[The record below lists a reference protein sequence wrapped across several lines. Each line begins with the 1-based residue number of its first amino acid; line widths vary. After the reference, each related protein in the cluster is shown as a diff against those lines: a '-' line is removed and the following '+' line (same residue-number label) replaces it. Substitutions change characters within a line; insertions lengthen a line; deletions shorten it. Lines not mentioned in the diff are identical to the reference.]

1 MPFVSIVVPTRN
13 RPDFVRCALQSILN
27 QTFADFEVIVV
38 DNHTGTPCRAAFDS
52 VADERFRYVVPERPL
67 SMCDNWEFGCRQA
80 TGDYVAVVIDK
91 TVLRRTAL
99 EVLHTLAGT
108 FSADLVSWRADA
120 FRPRHFRDAF
130 GPGTCYPW
138 PEAMRA
144 PQLFDPHQELARRF
158 RMDVRRGT
166 EGDRYFWGKIC
177 FGAFRRDLFD
187 RIAAAAGRVF
197 FPLTPD
203 YTSMLAA
210 LALAKTPVDAGQSCL
225 IQNITQISTG
235 WNVAH
240 RPDQSLS
247 FLLVN
252 DPSGAILNELPIPG
266 LYTAVHNI
274 VAHDYVTSQRRLGSH
289 FPHVQ
294 LDNANLALRA
304 AEDLQDV
311 EWTELQVRE
320 QQHALLRQFLAR
332 ATTSEAADLERD
344 VQRYAAAAKR
354 ARARQRIRSVLQR
367 VPLGEAVLH
376 LPRGRIVDLLT
387 GGTAASNAIRV
398 SSVIAAANA

>member
-27 QTFADFEVIVV
+27 QTFADFEVVVV

-99 EVLHTLAGT
+99 EVLHNLAGT

-120 FRPRHFRDAF
+120 FRPRHFSDAF

-177 FGAFRRDLFD
+177 FGAFRRDLLD

-210 LALAKTPVDAGQSCL
+210 LALLCSLFAGYGMAGGPARSWMHT
-225 IQNITQISTG
+225 IG
-235 WNVAH
+235 FA
-240 RPDQSLS
+240 
-247 FLLVN
+247 
-252 DPSGAILNELPIPG
+252 AILTITI
-266 LYTAVHNI
+266 YI
-274 VAHDYVTSQRRLGSH
+274 
-289 FPHVQ
+289 
-294 LDNANLALRA
+294 
-304 AEDLQDV
+304 
-311 EWTELQVRE
+311 
-320 QQHALLRQFLAR
+320 
-332 ATTSEAADLERD
+332 
-344 VQRYAAAAKR
+344 
-354 ARARQRIRSVLQR
+354 
-367 VPLGEAVLH
+367 
-376 LPRGRIVDLLT
+376 IVDLEYPRFGL
-387 GGTAASNAIRV
+387 IRV
-398 SSVIAAANA
+398 DPFDQALVKVRQGMR